1 MKYGSIDCTA
11 LVCGGAC
18 WLLFVCLFGGCN
30 QKSNEKNSQKPLTS
44 ASANTLPSVH
54 NRFDLPIHS
63 RPAPPNNLVPDME
76 VWALLPYPSSPQRY
90 RLALGHI
97 IHMNPHDAVVSNQNM
112 YTGSIPYSLI
122 FVPQDAGAKPGDF
135 VVAAGPTGAYG
146 GKVHS
151 RQGRHLKVSRI
162 WRGATRVETLLAQHV
177 IVQKGTREPG
187 QIIFYQD
194 KGHWNQGLLLLI
206 EERHAWV
213 VESFGGNIT
222 RVGEVE
228 IEPWRPTFLPQIG
241 QEIEVCR
248 GSASNLVA
256 AVVLSSF
263 AEGLLYDVRF
273 SNGSSRKN
281 VPIWEILPSGT
292 ILQ

>member
-1 MKYGSIDCTA
+1 MEYSSIERRVLA
-11 LVCGGAC
+11 LGGVW
-18 WLLFVCLFGGCN
+18 WLLFACLWGGCN
-30 QKSNEKNSQKPLTS
+30 QKSNEKTNQKPQTS
-44 ASANTLPSVH
+44 ATANTLPSVH

-63 RPAPPNNLVPDME
+63 RPAPPNNLVPGME
-76 VWALLPYPSSPQRY
+76 VWALLPYPSFPQRY
-90 RLALGHI
+90 RLALGHLV
-97 IHMNPHDAVVSNQNM
+97 HMNSHDAVVENQNM

-122 FVPQDAGAKPGDF
+122 FVPQNSEAKPGDF
-135 VVAAGPTGAYG
+135 VVAAGSTGVYG

-151 RQGRHLKVSRI
+151 IQGRHLKVLRI
-162 WRGATRVETLLAQHV
+162 WRGATRVETLPTQHV

-228 IEPWRPTFLPQIG
+228 IEPWRPTFLPQMD

-248 GSASNLVA
+248 GSASHLVTG
-256 AVVLSSF
+256 VVLSSF

-281 VPIWEILPSGT
+281 VPIWEILPLGT